1 MWDIF
6 VLLILITTTAIVPYR
21 LAFIDEE
28 PFSWVIT
35 YYFFDITFL
44 TDLILS
50 FFTSYHDDVKHVDV
64 TSHKLIALN
73 YVKGWFLLDFL
84 SIVPFDAF
92 LSGQANLNTLVRVS
106 RVGKMYKIVR
116 ILRLVKVMKMLR

>member
-1 MWDIF
+1 M
-6 VLLILITTTAIVPYR
+6 
-21 LAFIDEE
+21 
-28 PFSWVIT
+28 
-35 YYFFDITFL
+35 
-44 TDLILS
+44 
-50 FFTSYHDDVKHVDV
+50 